1 MIAAPSDGVRLS
13 RIGCLVLIQLLLLLV
28 LLVDGVR
35 GVSSE
40 GLVVAQWPLPRVLR
54 LDHALRLV
62 HVHRVL
68 VADGLQNSLLQL
80 HGCYRYKTVP
90 PPMDML
96 DVLVVQIG
104 RLVIVVGLVLR
115 HRELHE
121 LLDSRREP
129 ALPNLLLFL
138 QLEVLDVNDQEV
150 VEEEELAD
158 EDPRYE
164 VEAEP
169 VRLVVLGAQ
178 RVAHYQRPLV
188 ADEADVDAYN
198 RLEDVVEIQSTRLV
212 VIAVVLIDSTVG
224 LEPGWH
230 NLAIPILMRL
240 VRKQLHP
247 EQAVHEDEYD
257 HQEVEREDLSKGVHQ
272 NIKDLLQ
279 LRRHKQYPQ
288 QLQKPQTVHHVQNR
302 FETMNKIVTDGLQL
316 ACMIAVDQQHN
327 GLEDREYDH

>member
-1 MIAAPSDGVRLS
+1 
-13 RIGCLVLIQLLLLLV
+13 
-28 LLVDGVR
+28 
-35 GVSSE
+35 
-40 GLVVAQWPLPRVLR
+40 
-54 LDHALRLV
+54 
-62 HVHRVL
+62 
-68 VADGLQNSLLQL
+68 
-80 HGCYRYKTVP
+80 
-90 PPMDML
+90 MDML